1 MLNSK
6 SMKKNILY
14 VLLIFIFIACDLTK
28 EDKKNTVR
36 GDIVSIPITEMETD
50 YGKLSDFAEDI
61 KMIPLEFKD
70 ECILGE
76 IRKVVMSDS
85 YIFIMER
92 NNPKGVYVFDHIVN
106 GRFMPVP
113 L

>member
-1 MLNSK
+1 M
-6 SMKKNILY
+6 
-14 VLLIFIFIACDLTK
+14 
-28 EDKKNTVR
+28 
-36 GDIVSIPITEMETD
+36 VSIPITDMETD

-92 NNPKGVYVFDHIVN
+92 NNPKGVYVFDHMGKYLYKIGNRGQEPEEFVDLSDFFIERR
-106 GRFMPVP
+106 GTSGLFV
-113 L
+113 